1 MSNPIVFLSATTLA
15 QRIRSG
21 ELTSTEAA
29 QAYLRQIEAVNR
41 TYNALVL
48 VDAEAA
54 LERAREADAALAR
67 GEVWGPLHGVPV
79 TVKDSLAVRGL
90 RTTAGSPELADHVPP
105 EDAALVALLREA
117 GAVILGKTN
126 LATLAMDM
134 QTTNPVFGTT
144 VNPWDEARTP
154 GGSSGGCATALATGM
169 TPLSFGSDLAGSIR
183 VPSSF
188 VGVYGLKPTFGVV
201 SMVGHIPPRPGEVNG
216 IRSLAVAG
224 PLARSLEDLALALE
238 VIAQP
243 HRLDETPRPLR
254 AVDVAPRDLAS
265 LRIAYARQLGDL
277 TPSAEVLAAMDAFLA
292 RLRAAGA
299 TVVEAT
305 PPELSPVR
313 AWETWGALV
322 GMQGGYERS
331 NFARWWARR
340 FVGGAVRE
348 IPHLRRILDG
358 HSVEAYME
366 ALEEQQRQINAMEG
380 FLHDYDAWIIPTSM
394 TVAFEHRAPDR
405 AFGDFHVYDAPMNVD
420 GRAVPYYVVTQ
431 AFTTIPTVTESPVV
445 TLPIGPGRSGL
456 PVGVQVVGQRFQDR
470 RLLQVAALLDQLTER
485 PAFPLEPRAV
495 GATPS
500 AGSPAPRDRPR
511 PGVRTW

>member
-21 ELTSTEAA
+21 ELTSTEAV

-41 TYNALVL
+41 NYNALVL

-277 TPSAEVLAAMDAFLA
+277 TPSGPMRLLA
-292 RLRAAGA
+292 G
-299 TVVEAT
+299 VEALNGLLLIGWSASYIYISMERFWSRD
-305 PPELSPVR
+305 PLGPV
-313 AWETWGALV
+313 L
-322 GMQGGYERS
+322 
-331 NFARWWARR
+331 
-340 FVGGAVRE
+340 
-348 IPHLRRILDG
+348 
-358 HSVEAYME
+358 
-366 ALEEQQRQINAMEG
+366 
-380 FLHDYDAWIIPTSM
+380 
-394 TVAFEHRAPDR
+394 
-405 AFGDFHVYDAPMNVD
+405 
-420 GRAVPYYVVTQ
+420 
-431 AFTTIPTVTESPVV
+431 
-445 TLPIGPGRSGL
+445 
-456 PVGVQVVGQRFQDR
+456 
-470 RLLQVAALLDQLTER
+470 
-485 PAFPLEPRAV
+485 
-495 GATPS
+495 
-500 AGSPAPRDRPR
+500 
-511 PGVRTW
+511 